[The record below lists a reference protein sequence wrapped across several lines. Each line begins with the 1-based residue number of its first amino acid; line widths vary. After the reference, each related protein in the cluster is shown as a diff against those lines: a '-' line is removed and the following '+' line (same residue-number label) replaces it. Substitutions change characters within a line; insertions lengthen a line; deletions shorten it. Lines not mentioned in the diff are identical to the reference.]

1 MARRVVVS
9 RVVGGPAAS
18 DGGSGAELVLCGGD
32 RLAALTQQQRRAVD
46 RVRKRVKRNA
56 PECAEVLSLILRFG
70 RDRGKSIA
78 EMSAQ
83 DEPRWQG
90 GRPSDADKDMKHR
103 LKVASNRYFRH
114 RRALMVL
121 CGLEAWARW
130 YDSHGSKASDIARA
144 RWLHYGS

>member
-32 RLAALTQQQRRAVD
+32 RLAALTQQQQQRRAVD

-103 LKVASNRYFRH
+103 LKVASNRYFRQ
-114 RRALMVL
+114 RGGGWVPPTACL
-121 CGLEAWARW
+121 G
-130 YDSHGSKASDIARA
+130 
-144 RWLHYGS
+144 